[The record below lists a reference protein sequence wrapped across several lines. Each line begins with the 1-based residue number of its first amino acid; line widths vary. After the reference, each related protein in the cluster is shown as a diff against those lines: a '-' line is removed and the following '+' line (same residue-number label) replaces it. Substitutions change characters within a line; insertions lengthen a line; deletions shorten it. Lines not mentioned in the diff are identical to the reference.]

1 MATQSEEF
9 VPVQVDEDGYLRVRT
24 VTTQLDAGEVIT
36 AFLAS
41 QDPALLGDMVI
52 TRFSDFDP
60 VTGTLRA
67 LIELAGSL
75 DAD

>member
-1 MATQSEEF
+1 MAEQSQEY
-9 VPVQVDEDGYLRVRT
+9 VPVQVDEDGYLRVRL
-24 VTTQLDAGEVIT
+24 VTTKLNAAEVIE

-52 TRFSDFDP
+52 TQYPDVDP

-67 LIELAGSL
+67 LVSLARSL